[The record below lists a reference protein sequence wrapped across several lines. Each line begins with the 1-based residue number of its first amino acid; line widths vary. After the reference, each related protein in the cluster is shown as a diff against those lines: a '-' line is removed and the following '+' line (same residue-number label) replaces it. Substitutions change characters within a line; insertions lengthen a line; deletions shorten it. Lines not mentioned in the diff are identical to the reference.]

1 MSAVAKGH
9 WSPAD
14 VATLRAAWPT
24 MEPLDDLAARLR
36 RPRDKVV
43 DKARGLGLMANGRRW
58 DMAQPAAVRPTARA
72 PFVPAGPL
80 PLEAQAML
88 VIAWLRGALP
98 VDAALARL
106 GLEEEMQLTLLAD
119 RLAWEAVR

>member
-58 DMAQPAAVRPTARA
+58 DMAQPAAPRQPAP